1 MLVTEH
7 ICIRLDNPVA
17 VLWLIY
23 IDTAVQLEAVL
34 KLESNGARNSHP
46 YGTAG

>member
-7 ICIRLDNPVA
+7 TCVRLDNPVA
-17 VLWLIY
+17 VLWLIC
-23 IDTAVQLEAVL
+23 IDTAVQLEAAL